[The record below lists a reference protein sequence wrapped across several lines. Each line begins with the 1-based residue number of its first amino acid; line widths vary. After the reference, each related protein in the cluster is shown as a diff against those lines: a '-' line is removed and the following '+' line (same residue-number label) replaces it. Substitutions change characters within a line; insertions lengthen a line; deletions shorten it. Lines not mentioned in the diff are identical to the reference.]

1 MQVDLTFNNVLYSG
15 TNNYVIIIRLIYY
28 KRISFIN
35 TYICE
40 IIYTWKITVHIK
52 IWYKSTYLY
61 V

>member
-1 MQVDLTFNNVLYSG
+1 MQVDLTFNNVLYSW

-40 IIYTWKITVHIK
+40 IIYT
-52 IWYKSTYLY
+52 
-61 V
+61 